1 MSIGM
6 RIAKL
11 RMERHWSITQ
21 LAQMIGTNTKSI
33 KDWEGD
39 LSSPTIGNVK
49 KLCKLFHTT
58 PNTLLGYHPKSVVV
72 LDDLPQKD
80 QAIIRAIVQIYY
92 DKHLPYPSP
101 DIADGKH

>member
-11 RMERHWSITQ
+11 RTERHWTVTQ

-33 KDWEGD
+33 KDWESD
-39 LSSPTIGNVK
+39 LSSPTIANVL
-49 KLCKLFHTT
+49 KLCKLFHIT

-72 LDDLPQKD
+72 LDDLPQED
-80 QAIIRAIVQIYY
+80 QAVIRAIVQIYY
-92 DKHLPYPSP
+92 DRDLPYPAP
-101 DIADGKH
+101 DLLKTE